1 MSKYMTKQGDM
12 WDQIAYNELG
22 STSHTDA
29 LMNANQQYKDIYIGH
44 ILITLNGKMVIN
56 QDLAWFIVTMTT
68 IAKEL

>member
-29 LMNANQQYKDIYIGH
+29 LMNANQQYKDIYIFPSGIEL
-44 ILITLNGKMVIN
+44 ILPDIDIEKKVSESLPPWKKV
-56 QDLAWFIVTMTT
+56 
-68 IAKEL
+68 

>member
-29 LMNANQQYKDIYIGH
+29 LMNANQQYKDIYIFPSG
-44 ILITLNGKMVIN
+44 IELTLPVITADKRVSESLPPWKKV
-56 QDLAWFIVTMTT
+56 
-68 IAKEL
+68 